1 MKIFFIATFI
11 LFVKFTSISAQTGTT
26 IIGAIKDRSNLQ
38 RVEGS
43 NVSLINTKDS
53 ALLSFVRTD
62 TSGQFIFERVPN
74 GKYKLSAT
82 YTGFHPYWIS
92 FNVNGQS
99 ILDLGEILIKDN
111 SLLDEIIVGGE
122 KPPVTINGTLL
133 NLMPVRSKP
142 SQMPVCNRINTT
154 LIKSLCLYFY
164 NSKPGCR
171 VSGQSG

>member
-1 MKIFFIATFI
+1 VHKRAQQLLALLKIGATFSGLKA
-11 LFVKFTSISAQTGTT
+11 LFVSF
-26 IIGAIKDRSNLQ
+26 
-38 RVEGS
+38 
-43 NVSLINTKDS
+43 INTKDS
-53 ALLSFVRTD
+53 ALLSFVRKD

-82 YTGFHPYWIS
+82 HTGFHPYWIS

-111 SLLDEIIVGGE
+111 SLLDEIIVEGE

>member
-1 MKIFFIATFI
+1 VHKRAQQLLALLKIGATFSGLKA
-11 LFVKFTSISAQTGTT
+11 LFVLF
-26 IIGAIKDRSNLQ
+26 
-38 RVEGS
+38 
-43 NVSLINTKDS
+43 INTKDS
-53 ALLSFVRTD
+53 ALLSFVRKD

-82 YTGFHPYWIS
+82 HTGFHPYWIS

-111 SLLDEIIVGGE
+111 SLLDEIIVEGE